1 MRSDSRPIGIF
12 DSGIGGF
19 TVLKQLRKRLP
30 QESFVYVAGNVFQPF
45 GDKKPKEILEI
56 NDRIITCLLREEVK
70 LVVIACNT
78 SSSIALEHNKINYP
92 VPFVDM
98 LLDGLWFTQ
107 GLPAY
112 SKIGV
117 IATQAT
123 VDSQSYIRTISNFR
137 KQMIVHQQAC
147 PKLVPLIE
155 QMMFSADLKTQELH
169 QNASLVE
176 VLTSYLAAV
185 ADCEYVV
192 MGCSHYPYLA
202 SEISRILPSA
212 KVIDPAI
219 FVAERA
225 KEYVEII
232 GKNKRKAVQTF
243 YYTQEDPALIRNAT
257 RFVFDT
263 YQLVSV

>member
-1 MRSDSRPIGIF
+1 MS
-12 DSGIGGF
+12 
-19 TVLKQLRKRLP
+19 P
-30 QESFVYVAGNVFQPF
+30 QESFVYGRKFIPTF
-45 GDKKPKEILEI
+45 GDKKPESILEI
-56 NDRIITCLLREEVK
+56 NDRIITYLSGGSK
-70 LVVIACNT
+70 LIVIACNT

-155 QMMFSADLKTQELH
+155 QMMFGADLKTQAIQ
-169 QNASLVE
+169 QNEPLLE
-176 VLTSYLAAV
+176 VLSAYLTAV
-185 ADCEYVV
+185 ADCEYLV

-202 SEISRILPSA
+202 AEIAKILPSA
-212 KVIDPAI
+212 KVVDPAV
-219 FVAERA
+219 FVAERV

-232 GKNKRKAVQTF
+232 GKNKQKPIQTF
-243 YYTQEDPALIRNAT
+243 YYTQEDPALIQNAT
-257 RFVFDT
+257 RFKFDS
-263 YQLVSV
+263 YQLVRV